1 MHLPKGGNP
10 TGLRHAICVRDRYW
24 RCQPFIFMET
34 ITPMNLK
41 TAIAITVAAAFALPL
56 AAQASADAD
65 KIIVAQSGSTMQP
78 KDSNPAAPPA
88 TFGPGKTDSSTTTT
102 APKAES
108 DRPASTHSSN
118 PTHGTSSS
126 QGVTGTATA
135 PITGGS
141 NSADRPANT
150 PKAETGATAKGGF
163 AAIDKNHDGYIS
175 RDEARDATWANRF
188 SELDKDNDGRLSQ
201 SEFDAMQAGAGES
214 AKPNAPLTS
223 GGNAAD
229 RKPNTPK
236 Q

>member
-1 MHLPKGGNP
+1 
-10 TGLRHAICVRDRYW
+10 
-24 RCQPFIFMET
+24 
-34 ITPMNLK
+34 MNLK
-41 TAIAITVAAAFALPL
+41 TAIAIAVAAAFAVPL

-65 KIIVAQSGSTMQP
+65 KIIVAQQSGSTVQP

-88 TFGPGKTDSSTTTT
+88 TFGPGKTESSTST
-102 APKAES
+102 APKTE
-108 DRPASTHSSN
+108 HSERAT
-118 PTHGTSSS
+118 PGTSSS

-135 PITGGS
+135 PITSGS

-175 RDEARDATWANRF
+175 RDEARDATWENRF

-201 SEFDAMQAGAGES
+201 SEFDAMQAGAGAS
-214 AKPNAPLTS
+214 GSTAAKPNAPLTS

>member
-1 MHLPKGGNP
+1 M
-10 TGLRHAICVRDRYW
+10 T
-24 RCQPFIFMET
+24 
-34 ITPMNLK
+34 LK
-41 TAIAITVAAAFALPL
+41 TAIAIAVAAAFAVPL

-65 KIIVAQSGSTMQP
+65 KIIVAQTSGKTTTDP
-78 KDSNPAAPPA
+78 KDSNPAAPPS
-88 TFGPGKTDSSTTTT
+88 TFGPGKTDNTTTT
-102 APKAES
+102 APRAES
-108 DRPASTHSSN
+108 DRPASTHSTN

-126 QGVTGTATA
+126 QGVTGSATA
-135 PITGGS
+135 PITSGS

-163 AAIDKNHDGYIS
+163 SAIDKNHDGYIS

-201 SEFDAMQAGAGES
+201 SEFDAMQAGSGAS
-214 AKPNAPLTS
+214 ARPNAPLTS